1 MRRLAVQRGF
11 ERGGGT
17 NGAVVRA
24 PGCAGF
30 LLAVLAVLLFWPA
43 LALSQ
48 PTSERE
54 SDDRH
59 VAIAAR
65 IAGDDSRVRLVLDFE
80 REPDFTLRYLE
91 NPDRIVVDL
100 PETVFAFA
108 DDAVQPRGLIS
119 AVRYGTSGE
128 GRARM
133 VFGLASPARIELVE
147 STEIAGGAIH
157 RLAFDAIVIDRAAF
171 SAQVAKSDWTDPA
184 IEADGSSAADPSS
197 DTLTI
202 VIDAGH
208 GGIDGGAEGPA
219 GSMEKHITLAFA
231 EAFKAAL
238 EAEDGI
244 RVAMTRTDDRFLSL
258 SARVRLARE
267 EEADLLV
274 SLHADS
280 IRIKSLRG
288 ATIYTLS
295 DKASDAMAQSL
306 VDQENS
312 EDGIVGARLED
323 APEAI
328 AAILVYLARTEPTV
342 CLISHRPSAGR
353 VLNSF
358 EGQVKLDQQYR
369 CRPCGVQG
377 VCRQRGCPRPI
388 PRRNGI
394 FVPTIRRMET
404 ASPDAGVAGEGTA
417 RLFGRQSVQNY
428 AENDLGW
435 QAMMANKARQGTHVS
450 PPQCDRNGH
459 ANGAS
464 GCFSPTIQGR
474 KPYFLLTLSGANR
487 AARH

>member
-1 MRRLAVQRGF
+1 MRRLAVQRGI

-80 REPDFTLRYLE
+80 REPDFSLRYLE
-91 NPDRIVVDL
+91 NPDRVVVDL

-267 EEADLLV
+267 EAADLLV

-328 AAILVYLARTEPTV
+328 AAILVDLARTETRV
-342 CLISHRPSAGR
+342 FSTGLARQ

-358 EGQVKLDQQYR
+358 EGQVKLINNPLRHAGFRVLQAPDVPSILVEMGYLSNPEDEKLLTDQAWR
-369 CRPCGVQG
+369 
-377 VCRQRGCPRPI
+377 
-388 PRRNGI
+388 
-394 FVPTIRRMET
+394 E
-404 ASPDAGVAGEGTA
+404 STA
-417 RLFGRQSVQNY
+417 RLLAQSVQNY
-428 AENDLGW
+428 R
-435 QAMMANKARQGTHVS
+435 K
-450 PPQCDRNGH
+450 
-459 ANGAS
+459 
-464 GCFSPTIQGR
+464 TILAGR
-474 KPYFLLTLSGANR
+474 R
-487 AARH
+487 

>member
-1 MRRLAVQRGF
+1 M
-11 ERGGGT
+11 
-17 NGAVVRA
+17 
-24 PGCAGF
+24 CAGF
-30 LLAVLAVLLFWPA
+30 LLFILAVLVLSPS

-48 PTSERE
+48 SIPDDA

-91 NPDRIVVDL
+91 NPDRVVVDL
-100 PETVFAFA
+100 PETVFAYA
-108 DDAVQPRGLIS
+108 DDSVQPRGLVS
-119 AVRYGTSGE
+119 AVRYGASGE

-133 VFGLASPARIELVE
+133 VFALASPARIDLVE
-147 STEIAGGAIH
+147 STEVARGAIH
-157 RLAFDAIVIDRAAF
+157 RLVFDAIAIDRAAF
-171 SAQVAKSDWTDPA
+171 TAQVATSDWTNPA
-184 IEADGSSAADPSS
+184 QETAKNSVADPVS

-267 EEADLLV
+267 QKADLLV

-288 ATIYTLS
+288 ATVYTLS
-295 DKASDAMAQSL
+295 DKASDAVAQSL
-306 VDQENS
+306 ADQENT
-312 EDGIVGARLED
+312 EDGIVGARLEN

-328 AAILVYLARTEPTV
+328 AAILVDLARTETRV
-342 CLISHRPSAGR
+342 FSTGLAQQ

-358 EGQVKLDQQYR
+358 EGQVKLINNPLRHAGFRVLQAPD
-369 CRPCGVQG
+369 
-377 VCRQRGCPRPI
+377 
-388 PRRNGI
+388 
-394 FVPTIRRMET
+394 VPSILVEMGYLSNPEDEKLLTDEAWRE
-404 ASPDAGVAGEGTA
+404 STA
-417 RLFGRQSVQNY
+417 RLLAQSVQNY
-428 AENDLGW
+428 R
-435 QAMMANKARQGTHVS
+435 K
-450 PPQCDRNGH
+450 
-459 ANGAS
+459 
-464 GCFSPTIQGR
+464 TILAGR
-474 KPYFLLTLSGANR
+474 R
-487 AARH
+487 